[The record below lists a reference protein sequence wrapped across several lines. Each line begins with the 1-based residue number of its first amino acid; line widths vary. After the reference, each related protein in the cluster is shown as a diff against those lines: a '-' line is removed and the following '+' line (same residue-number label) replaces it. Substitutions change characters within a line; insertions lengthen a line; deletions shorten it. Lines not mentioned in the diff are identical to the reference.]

1 MITCGILIGLLDLLI
16 AGHHPAAWGNPERLH
31 GGWTFLIVGLPRK
44 DVILILGEP
53 ETVVDG
59 PEATVPGVEEH
70 QPHVTVPA
78 TCADLNVIHF
88 PERAD
93 LPPRSKQEQFL
104 GQFGVN
110 LKPVHR
116 FGHVL
121 SLHRSGSYAD
131 MLDSHTRP
139 CCLQV
144 PYTSSGISGSPLSST
159 KDKSM
164 SLVKMASTVDR
175 YHPSRGQ
182 RNGHLG
188 GLFA

>member
-1 MITCGILIGLLDLLI
+1 MCIRD
-16 AGHHPAAWGNPERLH
+16 R
-31 GGWTFLIVGLPRK
+31 FLIVGLPRK

-159 KDKSM
+159 CLLYTSDAAYERS
-164 SLVKMASTVDR
+164 SVD
-175 YHPSRGQ
+175 
-182 RNGHLG
+182 LG
-188 GLFA
+188 GRRIIKKKKKHGPTPLRTNQLIPHTPIQ